1 MWTSQ
6 GLNLGPPDYESVKM
20 WSSIIIISILKT
32 LHLKVVEAVEVAVG
46 DGFHDVGLADLDAA
60 LEVGDGAGYL
70 EDAVVGSRA
79 HVHAGD
85 GLAQLGHALGVGLG
99 VLVQQRG
106 GHLSVA
112 VHAGVVLEA
121 EAFLM
126 PISHAK
132 TKDNVKNTQNRNCFT
147 FFNVILFLLQK

>member
-1 MWTSQ
+1 M
-6 GLNLGPPDYESVKM
+6 
-20 WSSIIIISILKT
+20 
-32 LHLKVVEAVEVAVG
+32 
-46 DGFHDVGLADLDAA
+46 GLADLDAGV
-60 LEVGDGAGYL
+60 EVGDGAGYL

-106 GHLSVA
+106 GHLGVA

-121 EAFLM
+121 QALDGARFDNAFADCGTWL
-126 PISHAK
+126 AW
-132 TKDNVKNTQNRNCFT
+132 CFARQCGR
-147 FFNVILFLLQK
+147 L

>member
-1 MWTSQ
+1 M
-6 GLNLGPPDYESVKM
+6 NLGPPDYESGEMWIAIFIIFRLKGLQVK
-20 WSSIIIISILKT
+20 I
-32 LHLKVVEAVEVAVG
+32 VAAVEVVAAAMASMMWG
-46 DGFHDVGLADLDAA
+46 ERTWTLAA
-60 LEVGDGAGYL
+60 EVGDGAGDF

-106 GHLSVA
+106 GHLGVA

-121 EAFLM
+121 QALDGARF
-126 PISHAK
+126 
-132 TKDNVKNTQNRNCFT
+132 DNALADGRTRFARSFARQCGR
-147 FFNVILFLLQK
+147 L